1 MRERK
6 NGGFNIDGVMEDIYS
21 DQRLKKLKKLKE
33 WKPKFDFSRKKGRLH
48 DLRYGAQEVK

>member
-6 NGGFNIDGVMEDIYS
+6 NGGFNIDGVTEDIYS

-33 WKPKFDFSRKKGRLH
+33 WKPKFGFSKRKKRLH
-48 DLRYGAQEVK
+48 DLRYGAQEVR